1 MIKGL
6 LCVLSITGES
16 SHTASSVSSIGAHGV
31 CGQDAALRLRGPSLL
46 GSLIK
51 GEGGPAL

>member
-16 SHTASSVSSIGAHGV
+16 SHTASSVSSTGAHGV